1 MVTAFEKAS
10 NKKVPYKIVDRR
22 PGDLGSVYADPSLAL
37 KELGWKA
44 TKNLDD
50 MCKLINIL
58 ELEFIIKEKI

>member
-37 KELGWKA
+37 NELGWKA

-50 MCKLINIL
+50 MCKLINKL
-58 ELEFIIKEKI
+58 KYKSL

>member
-10 NKKVPYKIVDRR
+10 NKKVAYKIVDRR

-50 MCKLINIL
+50 MCK
-58 ELEFIIKEKI
+58 